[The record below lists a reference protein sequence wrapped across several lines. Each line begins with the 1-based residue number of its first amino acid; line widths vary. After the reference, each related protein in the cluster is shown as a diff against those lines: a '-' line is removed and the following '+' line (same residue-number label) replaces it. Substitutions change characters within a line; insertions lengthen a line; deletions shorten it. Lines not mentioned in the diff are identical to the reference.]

1 MCHFHVKTLVGYS
14 QTSYHNEASQTEN
27 AQKSLIKKME
37 CWYLPCHGI
46 YHKQKQKICVVFD
59 CSGRY
64 NRVSLD
70 DTLLHGPDLN
80 NPLIGVLLRFMQNQV
95 AISRDEEKMYHR
107 YRVTP

>member
-1 MCHFHVKTLVGYS
+1 MVGYS
-14 QTSYHNEASQTEN
+14 QTSYHNEASQTEK
-27 AQKSLIKKME
+27 APKSLIKKME
-37 CWYLPCHGI
+37 YLRRHGI

-95 AISRDEEKMYHR
+95 AISCDEEKMYHR
-107 YRVTP
+107 FRVTPNRCDYP